1 MDAPLFYFIRHGETD
16 WNAEGRLQGV
26 HDVVLNDRGRRQ
38 AARCGATLREL
49 FASRGRAAAEFAFV
63 SSPLVRATETMAI
76 VRGKLGLSAAGV
88 SLEGRLAEMSF
99 GRWEGLTW
107 RDVAA
112 ADAPLVR
119 LRNRDRWN
127 FRPPGGESY
136 ADVLQR
142 VAAWHAGITGDTVVT
157 AHGGIAR
164 AFMVL
169 FGVRTPAEAPNGVV
183 EQGAVF
189 EFAPGTMTRHR

>member
-1 MDAPLFYFIRHGETD
+1 VDAPLLYFIRHGETD
-16 WNAEGRLQGV
+16 WNAEGRLQGAR
-26 HDVVLNDRGRRQ
+26 DVPLNDRGRRQ

-49 FASRGRAAAEFAFV
+49 IAGRGRTPADFAFV
-63 SSPLVRATETMAI
+63 SSPLVRAADTMAI
-76 VRGKLGLSAAGV
+76 VRGELGLPGAGFG
-88 SLEGRLAEMSF
+88 LDERLAEMSF

-107 RDVAA
+107 RDVGAA
-112 ADAPLVR
+112 EAPLVR

-136 ADVLQR
+136 ADILVR
-142 VAAWHAGITGDTVVT
+142 VAAWHASVAGDTVVT

-169 FGVRTPAEAPNGVV
+169 FGVRSPAEAPNGVV

-189 EFAPGTMTRHR
+189 EFAPGMMKKHW